1 MLSDLTNASYYIEG
15 WGVLGWGKENTLKVC
30 IWTVWKKETND
41 AVSPCNIGRG
51 VS

>member
-1 MLSDLTNASYYIEG
+1 MPLTILRGGADR
-15 WGVLGWGKENTLKVC
+15 GWGKENALRVF

-51 VS
+51 MS